1 MARFPG
7 HTPGKPRLYAHR
19 GAAHDLPEN
28 TLPAFR
34 RALDVGATALETD
47 VHRTRD
53 GHLVLSHD
61 PSGDRAVGVRRLIG
75 ECTLA
80 EVRSWDVG
88 RRMRARR
95 PEIGAAPF
103 TMPTLEELLVETAGV
118 RLNVDLKQHD
128 AATVEAAVT
137 LIRRHRAEDRVL
149 LASFSSAVLRRVR
162 ALGYEGETGMGRAEA
177 LHLAFSP
184 EALCRAIPLRCA
196 VAQLPTRFG
205 PIQLDH
211 PAFITKV
218 HALGLALHYWTIDDP
233 REAERLLAL
242 GADGI
247 MTDDPA
253 AIAPVFARLGG

>member
-1 MARFPG
+1 MASFPG
-7 HTPGKPRLYAHR
+7 HRPGKPRLYAHR

-53 GHLVLSHD
+53 GQLVLSHD
-61 PSGDRAVGVRRLIG
+61 PTGDRAAAVPRRIG
-75 ECTLA
+75 DATFA

-88 RRMRARR
+88 TRMRARR
-95 PEIGAAPF
+95 PDIGAAPF

-128 AATVEAAVT
+128 AATVEAAVA
-137 LIRRHRAEDRVL
+137 LIRKHQAQDRVL
-149 LASFSSAVLRRVR
+149 LASFDSATLHRVR
-162 ALGYEGETGMGRAEA
+162 SLGYEGETGMGRAEA

-184 EALCRAIPLRCA
+184 EALCRAFPLRCA
-196 VAQLPTRFG
+196 VAQLPTHFG
-205 PIQLDH
+205 PIRLDR
-211 PAFITKV
+211 PAFIAKV
-218 HALGLALHYWTIDDP
+218 HALGLLIHYWTIDDP
-233 REAERLLAL
+233 REAVRLLAL

-253 AIAPVFARLGG
+253 AIAPVFAGLPA